1 MGGRGEKGGARR
13 SPKMWPVSWTQTFVK
28 CGGLFLQ
35 VDWIQGVHVS
45 EWRGGGKKALGP
57 TVVESAQCA
66 EHTHILSLSGC
77 ALWQPCVAAML
88 TDSWSNS
95 RSASI
100 VAFFL
105 EIFTQASKRAMFI
118 LSMRGTTQSHCELP
132 RYFDASRHMFL
143 SAPTDNPPRSSTPRM
158 QDIKKV
164 KFLFSV
170 PAGGLHDAGGFHHW

>member
-1 MGGRGEKGGARR
+1 MRGAHPRCGPCRGRKLLL
-13 SPKMWPVSWTQTFVK
+13 K

-35 VDWIQGVHVS
+35 VDRIEGVHVS
-45 EWRGGGKKALGP
+45 EWRGNGKKALGP
-57 TVVESAQCA
+57 RVVESAQCA

-95 RSASI
+95 RSAGI
-100 VAFFL
+100 VAFFI

-118 LSMRGTTQSHCELP
+118 LSMRGTAQSHCELP

-143 SAPTDNPPRSSTPRM
+143 SAPTDDPPRSPTPRM
-158 QDIKKV
+158 QDIKK
-164 KFLFSV
+164 K
-170 PAGGLHDAGGFHHW
+170 

>member
-1 MGGRGEKGGARR
+1 MHGAHPRCGPCRGLKLL
-13 SPKMWPVSWTQTFVK
+13 SN